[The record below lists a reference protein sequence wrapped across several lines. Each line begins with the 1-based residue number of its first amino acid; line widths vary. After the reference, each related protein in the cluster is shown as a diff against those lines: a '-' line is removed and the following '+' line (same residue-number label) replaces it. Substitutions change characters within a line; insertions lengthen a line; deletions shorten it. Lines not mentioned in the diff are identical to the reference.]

1 MELRHLRYFVGV
13 AEALSFTKTAK
24 KLHIAARTTMWC
36 FALLIKVR
44 KIGVEPDNKRLA
56 RCANTALTQP
66 RKAKQMNT
74 LNKETTW
81 NPLREMEEAQN
92 RLHRFFVGGF
102 PITPGGGEI
111 HSLAVADW
119 SPEVDISEDDQGY
132 LLKADL
138 PEMKKDDVRVT
149 LEDGILSVSGERKC
163 QKEDQKKKFHR
174 IERSFGTFRRS
185 FTLPE
190 DADSTKVTAE
200 FRDGVLKVHLP
211 TTATPK
217 SKAIQVKVA

>member
-1 MELRHLRYFVGV
+1 
-13 AEALSFTKTAK
+13 
-24 KLHIAARTTMWC
+24 
-36 FALLIKVR
+36 
-44 KIGVEPDNKRLA
+44 
-56 RCANTALTQP
+56 
-66 RKAKQMNT
+66 MNT
-74 LNKETTW
+74 LNKVTTW
-81 NPLREMEEAQN
+81 NPLREIDEVQN
-92 RLHRFFVGGF
+92 RLQRFFAGGF
-102 PITPGGGEI
+102 PNRMGSSEIT
-111 HSLAVADW
+111 SLAVADW

-163 QKEDQKKKFHR
+163 QKEDQKNKFHR

-200 FRDGVLKVHLP
+200 LRDGVLKVHLP
-211 TTATPK
+211 TTTTPK

>member
-1 MELRHLRYFVGV
+1 MHQHGFNSVQ
-13 AEALSFTKTAK
+13 K
-24 KLHIAARTTMWC
+24 
-36 FALLIKVR
+36 
-44 KIGVEPDNKRLA
+44 D
-56 RCANTALTQP
+56 
-66 RKAKQMNT
+66 KQMNT
-74 LNKETTW
+74 LNKVTTW
-81 NPLREMEEAQN
+81 NPLREMDEAQN
-92 RLHRFFVGGF
+92 RVHRFFLSGF
-102 PITPGGGEI
+102 PRMGSGEI

-119 SPEVDISEDDQGY
+119 SPEVDISEDDQEY

-149 LEDGILSVSGERKC
+149 VEDGILSVSGERKC

-211 TTATPK
+211 TTPVAKTKAT
-217 SKAIQVKVA
+217 QVKVA